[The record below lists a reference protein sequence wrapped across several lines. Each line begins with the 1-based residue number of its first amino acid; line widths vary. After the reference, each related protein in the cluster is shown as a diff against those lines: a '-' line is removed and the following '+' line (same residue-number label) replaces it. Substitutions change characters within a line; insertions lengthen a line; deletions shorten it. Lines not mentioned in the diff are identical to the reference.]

1 MIKMLNIRYEK
12 WFSDFL
18 KVKKC
23 FFGIKRKT
31 SFTWFSDFINHF
43 RARFK
48 CRPWWWW
55 LALFGIH
62 SILHFAQK
70 LFSICLA
77 AIAFFAIFYPLATQK
92 PLFSSFFLSHN
103 WFCFS
108 LYSFLSL
115 FFLRGLQEDFDKE
128 TVLRKLFWKARAKA
142 RKDLKEQLSEFR
154 DKRVAGLGS
163 IYGPPGQLSPK
174 AGSFYP
180 LKLFIFYYFGN
191 VKLCCCV
198 MKFVNAI
205 KTKLV

>member
-1 MIKMLNIRYEK
+1 MMMTCTI
-12 WFSDFL
+12 WH
-18 KVKKC
+18 
-23 FFGIKRKT
+23 
-31 SFTWFSDFINHF
+31 SFNPTFCT
-43 RARFK
+43 K
-48 CRPWWWW
+48 
-55 LALFGIH
+55 
-62 SILHFAQK
+62 
-70 LFSICLA
+70 
-77 AIAFFAIFYPLATQK
+77 AFFHMFGSNCLFCNFLSSSHPKTIIFI
-92 PLFSSFFLSHN
+92 FFLSHN

-174 AGSFYP
+174 AGSFHP